1 MDEQTP
7 DNKDFIADEYVE
19 VYYAYQ
25 FTDIDIL
32 IDALRQNGILCEK
45 RGLAPAQFPFT
56 VGKHSQTRI
65 SVRRD
70 QVDEAVEII
79 RQALADGAITDE
91 GAFMFEP

>member
-1 MDEQTP
+1 MDGQTT
-7 DNKDFIADEYVE
+7 DNTDFIADEYVE
-19 VYYAYQ
+19 LYYAYR

-32 IDALRQNGILCEK
+32 IDTLRQNGVLCEK

-70 QVDEAVEII
+70 QVDRAIEII
-79 RQALADGAITDE
+79 RQALEDGAITDE
-91 GAFMFEP
+91 GGFMFEP